1 MNANAMGFELE
12 QKLDRV
18 SSGGSP
24 GYEDFEL
31 SSVLTEAQQLY
42 VKTYIDK
49 LNNRKQ
55 KGFQEIE
62 IRNQG
67 LGALI
72 KNAPSLTVSASQ
84 LGTLRDE
91 IFYDLPTDHMYT
103 IYEHCVIDKL
113 VCGTTDKYIIADVDA
128 KGYNEIRRQLDN
140 KYKKPYYKSWG
151 DARVWRTEYSR
162 FVTGILPSATATAK
176 RHGIFTDGTFNVT
189 TYVMNFIKNPLP
201 IVVNNTTPANQR
213 NCELDE
219 STHVV
224 IIDMACDL
232 MMNRVKEQAIHN
244 VEPFKDLE

>member
-1 MNANAMGFELE
+1 MTANAMGLELE
-12 QKLDRV
+12 LKLDRV
-18 SSGGSP
+18 ASGGSP

-31 SSVLTEAQQLY
+31 SSVLTEAQHLY
-42 VKTYIDK
+42 VKTFIDE

-72 KNAPSLTVSASQ
+72 RNAPSLTVSASQ
-84 LGTLRDE
+84 VGILTNE
-91 IFYDLPTDHMYT
+91 VFYDLPIDHMYT
-103 IYEHCVIDKL
+103 IYEHCVINKL
-113 VCGTTDKYIIADVDA
+113 ICGTTDKFIIADVDV
-128 KGYNEIRRQLDN
+128 KGYNELRRQIDN
-140 KYKKPYYKSWG
+140 KYKKPYYKSYG
-151 DARVWRTEYSR
+151 EARVWRTEYSR
-162 FVTGILPSATATAK
+162 FVTGILPSAPATAK
-176 RHGIFTDGTFNVT
+176 RHGIFTDGTFSVT
-189 TYVMNFIKNPLP
+189 TYIMNYIKNPLN
-201 IVVNNTTPANQR
+201 IVVDGTTPTNQR

-244 VEPFKDLE
+244 IEPFKDLE